1 MHAGRRLGGASSLHV
16 ARAARVLRS
25 LLRGVLRRS
34 RVAAARL
41 LNSQASASLVAL
53 AERLVLRGD
62 LPPNAYLAELDRQL
76 RLHPRGAVA
85 VLAGTRPSSLAD
97 HVGRTC
103 PELHV
108 VAVDTQQR
116 ASALHT
122 LLAADG
128 PFDVIA
134 DDASWLRGRRL
145 FCNVFFHLA
154 PGGAFIMRVPR
165 HQPVGVEGMK
175 QFVSRMVQ
183 ERAPGGKSSAAA
195 QSRPVGVDEA
205 RLAESIGDVIL
216 ERSHLVVTSKVRAL
230 AKLRE
235 DEVNTVLERRAG
247 ASGRIL
253 AKHPRVTWLSRSEV
267 RTSGSIGEPL
277 MPKSYQAPDIFL
289 REYYDVVCL
298 PRQVAVQENLVLP
311 DTYRHNQAKRLE
323 HRFMYDFSPR
333 FARPIADMGPATAL
347 AGAYF
352 YLDSEF
358 PGHFGHTM
366 TEQVSR
372 LWAWQQAKRAEPG
385 LKVLRSLRD
394 PGTDISAH
402 ELAIFRSVGI
412 DASDVVLFEGA
423 VRVER
428 LVAAT
433 PMLSMPEYVHPDIR
447 EVWNAIGRR
456 LATSAPNREYAKR
469 IFCARR
475 TNKRKCRNAK
485 DVEAVFAG
493 RGFEVIYPED
503 FSLPEQAAIF
513 RHAEVVAGYAGS
525 ALFTLAF
532 CETPKRVIMISS
544 EAYRARNE
552 YMIASVLGHQLDVL
566 WCRPDAPRADK
577 PAKPGHKTAFT
588 FDFAREGLFLEKTL
602 ASL

>member
-1 MHAGRRLGGASSLHV
+1 MR
-16 ARAARVLRS
+16 ARGETPGWCNRPDDGLERQTLRS
-25 LLRGVLRRS
+25 LLRECCGW
-34 RVAAARL
+34 RVGSKI

-53 AERLVLRGD
+53 AEQLVLRGD

-97 HVGRTC
+97 HVARTC
-103 PELHV
+103 P
-108 VAVDTQQR
+108 R
-116 ASALHT
+116 CT
-122 LLAADG
+122 LWQCPQTGG
-128 PFDVIA
+128 PLRCIC
-134 DDASWLRGRRL
+134 SWPLTDHLTSSLTTRLGRRRRPA
-145 FCNVFFHLA
+145 VPRTAFFHLA

-165 HQPVGVEGMK
+165 RQPAGVEGMK
-175 QFVSRMVQ
+175 QFVSRILQ
-183 ERAPGGKSSAAA
+183 ERAPGARESRAGA
-195 QSRPVGVDEA
+195 QSGPVGVDEA
-205 RLAESIGDVIL
+205 RLAESIGGVIL

-253 AKHPRVTWLSRSEV
+253 AKHPGVTWLSRSDV
-267 RTSGSIGEPL
+267 RTSGSTDEPL

-298 PRQVAVQENLVLP
+298 PRQVAVQENLILP

-323 HRFMYDFSPR
+323 HDLLYDFSPR

-347 AGAYF
+347 TGAYF

-385 LKVLRSLRD
+385 LKVLRSLRQ
-394 PGTDISAH
+394 PGTNISAH
-402 ELAIFRSVGI
+402 ELEIFGSVGI
-412 DASDVVLFEGA
+412 DPSDVVLFEGA
-423 VRVER
+423 VKVER

-447 EVWNAIGRR
+447 EVWHSIGRR
-456 LATSAPNREYAKR
+456 LATSAPSREYAKR

-475 TNKRKCRNAK
+475 TTTSTRQCRNAK
-485 DVEAVFAG
+485 DVEAVFAS
-493 RGFEVIYPED
+493 RGFQVIYPED
-503 FSLPEQAAIF
+503 FPLPEQAAIF
-513 RHAEVVAGYAGS
+513 RHADRRGRLRRQRSVHPGRFATHQS
-525 ALFTLAF
+525 
-532 CETPKRVIMISS
+532 VIMISS

-552 YMIASVLGHQLDVL
+552 YMICSVLGHELNVL
-566 WCRPDAPRADK
+566 WCKPDAPQAANNWAK
-577 PAKPGHKTAFT
+577 PAP
-588 FDFAREGLFLEKTL
+588 L
-602 ASL
+602 ALRSPSTSPVKGCS